1 LDSKGLNCLVQAQQA
16 TQLTGTQLHLAGLI
30 TRAVGRPLQ
39 VSQLLELFT
48 TYPTAAEALA
58 TLLD

>member
-1 LDSKGLNCLVQAQQA
+1 
-16 TQLTGTQLHLAGLI
+16 
-30 TRAVGRPLQ
+30 VGRPLQ